1 MLGPSHPVLAFIL
14 EYWTMTIF
22 VPAILTLVTV
32 LALVTRR
39 WDRRDESARKP
50 DPRTERHDAP
60 RGTRPCRHRDQRLCR
75 YRGPVGVT
83 GR

>member
-1 MLGPSHPVLAFIL
+1 MFGPSHPVLAFIL

-32 LALVTRR
+32 LALITRR

-50 DPRTERHDAP
+50 RSPH
-60 RGTRPCRHRDQRLCR
+60 
-75 YRGPVGVT
+75 
-83 GR
+83 